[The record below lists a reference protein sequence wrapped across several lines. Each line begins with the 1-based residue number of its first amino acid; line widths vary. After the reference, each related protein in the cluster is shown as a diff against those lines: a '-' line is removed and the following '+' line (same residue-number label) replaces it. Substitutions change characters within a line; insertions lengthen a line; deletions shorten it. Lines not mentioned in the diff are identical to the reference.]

1 MVCGLQTLGQPKT
14 FLRGQQGQ
22 SGFPYLL
29 FFCCVDICWGGPE
42 ARVSKTADTSV
53 VCLPKYTHMIKSNI
67 PLSFSKVLMKQ

>member
-22 SGFPYLL
+22 SGFPYLH
-29 FFCCVDICWGGPE
+29 FFAVLTFAGGGPE
-42 ARVSKTADTSV
+42 AMVSKTADTSV
-53 VCLPKYTHMIKSNI
+53 LCLPKYTHMIKSNI